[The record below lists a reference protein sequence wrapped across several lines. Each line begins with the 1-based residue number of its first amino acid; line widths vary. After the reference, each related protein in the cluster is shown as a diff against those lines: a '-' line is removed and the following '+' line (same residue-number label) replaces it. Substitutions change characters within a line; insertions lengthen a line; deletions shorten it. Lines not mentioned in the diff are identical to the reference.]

1 MKVSNKGR
9 HSKLLL
15 QQASEIF
22 SLTTCR
28 HSSPPS
34 LFARLYKALEWPLSL
49 DQCLL
54 DQHGPRQYHLKRVLS
69 GFQANWRNPGCKTSI
84 SKAAK
89 LWGCDPVV
97 VYLHSSHWAAKN
109 DRSNISPTSP
119 LSWDCWRRPWSLKDS
134 WMVPKK
140 IGSANTHTVDGGNP
154 APVDRYFI
162 PFKVY
167 RVLYIQVVR
176 DFFHQQYFLIL
187 RH

>member
-1 MKVSNKGR
+1 MSEWNTYSSLVSPSDMKLSNKGR

-54 DQHGPRQYHLKRVLS
+54 DQHGPRQYHLKPI
-69 GFQANWRNPGCKTSI
+69 QAFKQTEGI
-84 SKAAK
+84 LAAK
-89 LWGCDPVV
+89 PASPKLQNFEAVTPWWCSCTP
-97 VYLHSSHWAAKN
+97 HHWAPKN
-109 DRSNISPTSP
+109 NRSNISPTSP

-140 IGSANTHTVDGGNP
+140 SGSANTHTVDGGNP
-154 APVDRYFI
+154 APVDRYSI
-162 PFKVY
+162 PFKMY
-167 RVLYIQVVR
+167 RVLMG
-176 DFFHQQYFLIL
+176 F
-187 RH
+187 